1 MNTSW
6 FRGVTRHVFAE
17 CTVCLKESALTDS
30 RSTRSTGILG
40 TIQTSQSSRG
50 SLSNTHLHN
59 KEKQGRILSLTGE
72 ELNTHVLREL
82 CLPLQHQFVSTKHF
96 SRYCKKK
103 VAQSFS
109 ELQEEM
115 KTSREMHRQEIILLR
130 ARMNGD
136 GVLLFSEV
144 HKESLNHRDV

>member
-40 TIQTSQSSRG
+40 AIQTSQSSRG

-72 ELNTHVLREL
+72 ELNKHVLREL
-82 CLPLQHQFVSTKHF
+82 FAPAASICFNKTFLQILQKKSCTKLQRVTRGNENLQRNAQAGNYTFEGTDEWRWSSFV
-96 SRYCKKK
+96 
-103 VAQSFS
+103 
-109 ELQEEM
+109 L
-115 KTSREMHRQEIILLR
+115 
-130 ARMNGD
+130 
-136 GVLLFSEV
+136 
-144 HKESLNHRDV
+144 